1 MNLPLSRQ
9 KSLHLYLIGKV
20 CHQVKEIMRSRFL
33 FQKRECSL
41 QALISLLRGT
51 PLVLSHLQCILSI
64 RHMELEMWKFWP
76 IRCLC

>member
-20 CHQVKEIMRSRFL
+20 CHQVKEIMRTRFL
-33 FQKRECSL
+33 FQKTECSL

-51 PLVLSHLQCILSI
+51 PLVLSHLHCILSI
-64 RHMELEMWKFWP
+64 RHMELKMRKF
-76 IRCLC
+76 